1 MKKLANE
8 MAKNP
13 LLVLFLGAC
22 PAMAATASVLGAV
35 GMGLAVLV
43 VLVLTGLVISALR
56 KAIPAQAV
64 VPACVIVSAGFVSM
78 VQMLMSALLPN
89 IAQMLGVYVAV
100 VAVNLVVFARAEG
113 AVEESVGAAAVNA
126 VLTGVWFTVILAV
139 MGLVREVLGS
149 GSVAGVE
156 LAFLAN
162 YRIPL
167 LAKAPGGFMVAS
179 IVAAVL
185 SKLGGCCE
193 EVESCKA
200 GAAAG
205 MCRCCCACEEKE
217 VQE

>member
-43 VLVLTGLVISALR
+43 VLVDGNINRDFS
-56 KAIPAQAV
+56 IPAQAV

-100 VAVNLVVFARAEG
+100 VAVNR
-113 AVEESVGAAAVNA
+113 
-126 VLTGVWFTVILAV
+126 
-139 MGLVREVLGS
+139 
-149 GSVAGVE
+149 
-156 LAFLAN
+156 
-162 YRIPL
+162 
-167 LAKAPGGFMVAS
+167 AS
-179 IVAAVL
+179 I
-185 SKLGGCCE
+185 
-193 EVESCKA
+193 
-200 GAAAG
+200 
-205 MCRCCCACEEKE
+205 
-217 VQE
+217 

>member
-22 PAMAATASVLGAV
+22 PAMAATASVLGGV

-56 KAIPAQAV
+56 KFISAEAV
-64 VPACVIVSAGFVSM
+64 IPACVIVSAGFASM

-113 AVEESVGAAAVNA
+113 AVEESVGTAVTNA
-126 VLTGVWFTVILAV
+126 LLTGVWFTVVLAV

-185 SKLGGCCE
+185 SKLSGSCE
-193 EVESCKA
+193 EADTCKA

-205 MCRCCCACEEKE
+205 MCECCCTCEDKE